1 MVLGTQGVSQL
12 SSDIPELDVEIR
24 DDDVTV
30 SSLDGTPLINFS
42 KRLHSLINANLSN
55 SVVVRLLGRP
65 IGDTN
70 ARNTA
75 MGVEGD
81 VVADL
86 NVGVVVIWNGQSR
99 PIAEESNRF
108 DIVNIVMQGKNG
120 GRWEGKGSEGFGLR
134 LLAKENK
141 KGASTIWV
149 EKEVHHIFG
158 TDGIHQYAAEK

>member
-1 MVLGTQGVSQL
+1 MQVQNRKPQQALKVQNVANSNLGKRAVVNTRVNHFDVLIWDEV
-12 SSDIPELDVEIR
+12 
-24 DDDVTV
+24 
-30 SSLDGTPLINFS
+30 
-42 KRLHSLINANLSN
+42 
-55 SVVVRLLGRP
+55 
-65 IGDTN
+65 GDTN